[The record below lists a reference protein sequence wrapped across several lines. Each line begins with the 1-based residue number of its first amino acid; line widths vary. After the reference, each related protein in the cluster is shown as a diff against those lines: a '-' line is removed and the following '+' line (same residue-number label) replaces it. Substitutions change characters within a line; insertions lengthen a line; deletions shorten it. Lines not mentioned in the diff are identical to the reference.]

1 MLRRIRVRGAS
12 REGIARVSK
21 VALSVALAATV
32 AGCAYPDWANPVSWY
47 DSALGDDPPPPQQA
61 QTDSQGY
68 PTLSSVPAVP
78 EPTSTPAQRQE
89 IAEGLAADRDKARYT
104 DEALRGVPGA
114 PPPAIPQITAAPAPA
129 PVLPPLPLPV
139 AAPAPIMAPPPLPV
153 AAPAPIMAP
162 APAPIVAP
170 PPPGVPPAPYPKLSL
185 TSPTP
190 AGAPAPVAFQPVA
203 AGNQSVLQQAFAAG
217 LAQSAA
223 TVITTPTHGGF
234 DPSVSQPL
242 AARSLPVSELA
253 RSNYNES
260 LGYRPATI
268 DQPSS
273 AFARPAFVNGGSAI
287 ASVKFRNGSSK
298 LSKGARG
305 VIKGAASAHK
315 ARGGRIRVVG
325 HASQRTQDLSIRNH
339 KVVNFRLSVD
349 RAQSVASELMRLGVA
364 PNAIVIEARG
374 GGDPVYYEW
383 MPAGEAENR
392 RADIYL
398 GY

>member
-12 REGIARVSK
+12 REGIARVRK

-129 PVLPPLPLPV
+129 PVL
-139 AAPAPIMAPPPLPV
+139 APPPLPV
-153 AAPAPIMAP
+153 ATPAPIMAP

-170 PPPGVPPAPYPKLSL
+170 PPPGAPPAPYPKLSL
-185 TSPTP
+185 TAPMP
-190 AGAPAPVAFQPVA
+190 AGAPAPVAFQPA
-203 AGNQSVLQQAFAAG
+203 PAGNQSVLRQAFAAG

-268 DQPSS
+268 TQPSS
-273 AFARPAFVNGGSAI
+273 AFTRPAFVNGGSAI